1 MGGTATIEELQRY
14 VWELLPTRK
23 LAIDR
28 EIANDAI
35 IVAVQCWPVE
45 LLSQAAVGSQEC
57 VQALN
62 SLVNDIRRMLSCI
75 YGADR
80 FMAYW
85 TVGLRTLIPNAVEI
99 IYDWWRRR
107 KDNRAKIITWR
118 RKWVVE

>member
-23 LAIDR
+23 LAINR
-28 EIANDAI
+28 EVAHDAV

-62 SLVNDIRRMLSCI
+62 SLVNDIRRILSCV
-75 YGADR
+75 YGTDR
-80 FMAYW
+80 FRAYW
-85 TVGLRTLIPNAVEI
+85 AVGLRTLIPNAVEI

>member
-1 MGGTATIEELQRY
+1 MGGTATVEELQRY

-28 EIANDAI
+28 EVAHDAV

-45 LLSQAAVGSQEC
+45 LLSQVEAGSAEC
-57 VQALN
+57 LRALN
-62 SLVNDIRRMLSCI
+62 TLVNDIRRILSCV
-75 YGADR
+75 YGTDR
-80 FMAYW
+80 FRAYW
-85 TVGLRTLIPNAVEI
+85 AVGLRTLIPNAVEI